1 MKILLTDTLLTNQM
15 KFSNSYVE
23 IKLYRY
29 SRVPNRHPPR
39 YLIRTN
45 FRAGKFS
52 RIFAQNLY
60 LREIARKLYRIF
72 EISWQVRE
80 NLSARKL
87 LKKKEV

>member
-60 LREIARKLYRIF
+60 LREIARKLAPIF
-72 EISWQVRE
+72 DDLWQVRK
-80 NLSARKL
+80 KL
-87 LKKKEV
+87 VLKKNEV